1 MSESEVDV
9 LDILHEM
16 LVTDRAFYGT
26 LRFMDGGSRSQIIAA
41 HMRNHNQ
48 MLAIIRAYMLTPA
61 TTNMVLNI
69 PIGTMDASGNFF
81 GRVPIG
87 TMDAS
92 GNFFDRVP
100 IGTMDASGN
109 FFDPVPI
116 VPSAQQIQTATETN
130 VPVSNE
136 TCAICQDVMNS
147 ATRIR
152 HCGHVFHAQCITQ
165 WFTMN
170 ARCPICR
177 HDIRSLRITVQQD
190 SNESSSLYSDTE

>member
-26 LRFMDGGSRSQIIAA
+26 LRFMDGGSRSHIIAA

-81 GRVPIG
+81 
-87 TMDAS
+87 
-92 GNFFDRVP
+92 
-100 IGTMDASGN
+100 
-109 FFDPVPI
+109 DPVPI

-136 TCAICQDVMNS
+136 TCSICQDVMVN

-170 ARCPICR
+170 ARCPVCR

-190 SNESSSLYSDTE
+190 SNESSSLHSDTE